1 MISKHIEGGKRM
13 SYNANRMIEIILR
26 MQEKHAQDLKKLM
39 SAYEKDIS
47 EMKAY
52 MDDMYGQEYDKD
64 VFGIRTYWNILTDE
78 ENRLQEIE
86 EQCSGTALELDED
99 LKE

>member
-1 MISKHIEGGKRM
+1 M

>member
-1 MISKHIEGGKRM
+1 M

-39 SAYEKDIS
+39 LAYERDIRD
-47 EMKAY
+47 MKAY

-86 EQCSGTALELDED
+86 EQCSGTALEIDED